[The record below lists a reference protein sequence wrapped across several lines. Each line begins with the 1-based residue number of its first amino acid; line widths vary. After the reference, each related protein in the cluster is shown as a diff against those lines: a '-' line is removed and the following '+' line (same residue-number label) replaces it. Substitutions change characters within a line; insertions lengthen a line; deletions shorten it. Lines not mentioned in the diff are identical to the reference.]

1 MIPQDYHSE
10 RAFFLNMSFL
20 QYRKFKLMMKLY
32 EGENSLILFMNNL
45 EKMQQKK
52 LQESSMLKCIVCN
65 PLNLCTGIYY
75 QLCEYLENFL
85 SELFCGFQKAHSTQ
99 HATFKLYSF
108 S

>member
-1 MIPQDYHSE
+1 
-10 RAFFLNMSFL
+10 
-20 QYRKFKLMMKLY
+20 MMKLY

-52 LQESSMLKCIVCN
+52 LQELSTLKCIVCN
-65 PLNLCTGIYY
+65 SLNLCTGVYY

-99 HATFKLYSF
+99 HAAFKLCSF
-108 S
+108 L